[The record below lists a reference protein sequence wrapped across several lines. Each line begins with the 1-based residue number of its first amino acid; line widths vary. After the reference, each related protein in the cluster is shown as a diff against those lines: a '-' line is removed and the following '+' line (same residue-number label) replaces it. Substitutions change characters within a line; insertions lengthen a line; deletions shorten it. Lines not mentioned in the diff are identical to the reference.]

1 MPQAA
6 NAPAWVLPPA
16 QTQSLSERIGALHA
30 QLRRVAPAVDR
41 MACALY
47 DPAEDL
53 LKTFVNSTAQGEAL
67 RAYQYR
73 LSDSPSLGLLASER
87 RARVIDHLDRLPASD
102 TAHSHWL
109 RAQGYRSSYT
119 VPIFD
124 GDTFEGFLFF
134 DSLTP
139 AAFTPEVVDRLA
151 VYTQLVALM
160 ISHEVIAVQALVGS
174 MRVARDF
181 AHLRDVETGTHLDRM
196 SRYVRLIARSLG
208 GARQLSDEFIEQLF
222 LFAPLHDIGKIGV
235 PDGVLKKPGSLTPAE
250 RAVMNEHPR
259 IGAEILGR
267 SRIPLFQLAAEA
279 ALTHHERWD
288 GSGYPAGL
296 AGADIPLSGRIV
308 AVVDFFDALTMDRC
322 YRPAFDDSSALQ
334 MLAEQRG
341 VAFDP
346 AVVDT
351 FLAHAAEMVAVRDQ
365 VNQQGLGVDDLSRP
379 DAIKL
384 PPLSADTPPENP
396 CEAP

>member
-1 MPQAA
+1 MPGLGADLGADLGGQCFSDAA
-6 NAPAWVLPPA
+6 SAQMERLVLDFGRMY
-16 QTQSLSERIGALHA
+16 QER
-30 QLRRVAPAVDR
+30 
-41 MACALY
+41 
-47 DPAEDL
+47 
-53 LKTFVNSTAQGEAL
+53 NEAL
-67 RAYQYR
+67 REVALAHHDALLR
-73 LSDSPSLGLLASER
+73 LS
-87 RARVIDHLDRLPASD
+87 RAAELRDDD
-102 TAHSHWL
+102 TGVHIV
-109 RAQGYRSSYT
+109 RM
-119 VPIFD
+119 
-124 GDTFEGFLFF
+124 GFLAGA
-134 DSLTP
+134 LAQRLGQP
-139 AAFTPEVVDRLA
+139 AHW
-151 VYTQLVALM
+151 ALLLR
-160 ISHEVIAVQALVGS
+160 QA
-174 MRVARDF
+174 
-181 AHLRDVETGTHLDRM
+181 
-196 SRYVRLIARSLG
+196 
-208 GARQLSDEFIEQLF
+208 
-222 LFAPLHDIGKIGV
+222 APMHDIGKIGV
-235 PDGVLKKPGSLTPAE
+235 PDGVLKKPGRLTDEE
-250 RAVMNEHPR
+250 RATMNQHPR